1 MLDGATAPASCI
13 YQDTVAMVAGAATT
27 RPADR
32 VDATALTVAKAE
44 AEAEAAA
51 DLGLFPGS
59 AAAVGAPSLSSPL
72 QQPATE
78 RPGWRRRRT
87 A

>member
-1 MLDGATAPASCI
+1 
-13 YQDTVAMVAGAATT
+13 MVAGAATT

-32 VDATALTVAKAE
+32 VDATALTVAKAEAE

>member
-1 MLDGATAPASCI
+1 
-13 YQDTVAMVAGAATT
+13 MVAGAATT

>member
-1 MLDGATAPASCI
+1 VLDGATAPASCI